1 MSSALRLDGDAAITM
16 MLLEQWR
23 LSMLPLIM
31 LMMTIAASY
40 LQWWYRSNDCR
51 RGSSYRV
58 GALDFYNVA
67 LLDYVIVNQIMMLL
81 LWRLHYSMAPI
92 VVMMSVA
99 AIN

>member
-1 MSSALRLDGDAAITM
+1 M
-16 MLLEQWR
+16 
-23 LSMLPLIM
+23 IM

-40 LQWWYRSNDCR
+40 LQWWNRSNDCR
-51 RGSSYRV
+51 RYRV